1 MGNCGSS
8 GGSSGAA
15 ARDKYEAGQKQT
27 AAKLA
32 VRTFPDVLPDVTP
45 GQLFFR
51 KSLTAPSSF
60 PNLRRTWDARAA
72 R

>member
-1 MGNCGSS
+1 MGTCGSS

-45 GQLFFR
+45 GQLFSR
-51 KSLTAPSSF
+51 GT
-60 PNLRRTWDARAA
+60 NL
-72 R
+72 

>member
-45 GQLFFR
+45 GQLF
-51 KSLTAPSSF
+51 SSRGT
-60 PNLRRTWDARAA
+60 NL
-72 R
+72 

>member
-45 GQLFFR
+45 GQLFSDGTLP
-51 KSLTAPSSF
+51 SL
-60 PNLRRTWDARAA
+60 PNPYLRRTWDARAA